1 MRLTTRLLELIKRPE
16 ILVMPAVYDAMSA
29 RLVQEA
35 GFPAVQCSGLSVS
48 AAQGVPDMSILS
60 MREMVE
66 FTRSIVS
73 SVNLPVM
80 GDADNGYGNAI
91 NVWYTMREFEAAG
104 AAGANLE
111 DQIFPKRCGRLAGK
125 ELVSQ
130 HEMMLKIESARDA
143 LRDDDFVI
151 NARTDALPIEGIDAA
166 IARGNAYLKAGA
178 SMIFVQGV
186 STKEQIETL
195 TSEIHGPVGINL
207 VENDPRCEELTFSE
221 LQRLGV
227 ARVSLSASVM
237 LAAMRGIRQALQQI
251 IRWDGTR
258 CDDEVFAPFDDLHRL
273 AGLENA
279 KRVER
284 EYVNRVG
291 DDV

>member
-1 MRLTTRLLELIKRPE
+1 
-16 ILVMPAVYDAMSA
+16 
-29 RLVQEA
+29 
-35 GFPAVQCSGLSVS
+35 
-48 AAQGVPDMSILS
+48 
-60 MREMVE
+60 
-66 FTRSIVS
+66 
-73 SVNLPVM
+73 
-80 GDADNGYGNAI
+80 
-91 NVWYTMREFEAAG
+91 
-104 AAGANLE
+104 
-111 DQIFPKRCGRLAGK
+111 
-125 ELVSQ
+125 
-130 HEMMLKIESARDA
+130 SARDA

-151 NARTDALPIEGIDAA
+151 NARTVALTIEGIDAA

-195 TSEIHGPVGINL
+195 TSAIHGAVGINL
-207 VENDPRCEELTFSE
+207 IENDPRCAELTFSE

-237 LAAMRGIRQALQQI
+237 LAAMHGIRQALQQI

>member
-1 MRLTTRLLELIKRPE
+1 MRRTTTLLELIKRPE
-16 ILVMPAVYDAMSA
+16 ILIMPAVFDAMSA

-35 GFPAVQCSGLSVS
+35 GFPAVQCSGLSVA

-66 FTRSIVS
+66 CTRMVAA
-73 SVNLPVM
+73 SVDLPVM

-111 DQIFPKRCGRLAGK
+111 DQIFPKRCGRIDGK
-125 ELVSQ
+125 ELVSG
-130 HEMMLKIESARDA
+130 HEMVMKIESARNA

-151 NARTDALPIEGIDAA
+151 NARTDALNIEGIDAA
-166 IARGNAYLKAGA
+166 IERGNAYLKAGA
-178 SMIFVQGV
+178 TMIFVQGV
-186 STKEQIETL
+186 SDKTQIQQL
-195 TSEIHGPVGINL
+195 TDGIQGPVGINL
-207 VENDPRCEELTFSE
+207 IENGPQCEALSFSE

-227 ARVSLSASVM
+227 ARVSLSATLM
-237 LAAMRGIRQALQQI
+237 LAAMRGMRHALQQI
-251 IRWDGTR
+251 KVWDGTR
-258 CDDEVFAPFDDLHRL
+258 CDSDTFAPFDDLHRL

-279 KRVER
+279 TRVER
-284 EYVNRVG
+284 DFLNRSGVKA
-291 DDV
+291 

>member
-73 SVNLPVM
+73 GVNLPVM

-151 NARTDALPIEGIDAA
+151 NARTDALTIEGIDAA

-186 STKEQIETL
+186 STKEHIETL

-237 LAAMRGIRQALQQI
+237 LAAMHGIRQALQQI

>member
-143 LRDDDFVI
+143 LRDDAFVI
-151 NARTDALPIEGIDAA
+151 NARTDALTIEGIDAA

-227 ARVSLSASVM
+227 ARVS
-237 LAAMRGIRQALQQI
+237 
-251 IRWDGTR
+251 
-258 CDDEVFAPFDDLHRL
+258 
-273 AGLENA
+273 
-279 KRVER
+279 
-284 EYVNRVG
+284 
-291 DDV
+291 

>member
-151 NARTDALPIEGIDAA
+151 NARTDALTIEGIDAA

-237 LAAMRGIRQALQQI
+237 LAAMHGIRQALQQI